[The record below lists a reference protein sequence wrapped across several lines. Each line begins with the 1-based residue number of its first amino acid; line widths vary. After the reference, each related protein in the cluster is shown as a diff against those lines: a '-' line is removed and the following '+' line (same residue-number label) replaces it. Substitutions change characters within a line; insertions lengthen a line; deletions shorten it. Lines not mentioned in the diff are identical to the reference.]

1 MIEPIQPEV
10 GGGNAALPANKSWDK
25 KPPMNEPMM
34 PRMIVPRPPIG
45 SGPGMRNRAMT
56 PMIAPKT
63 SHQMMV
69 MRSMFTHLL
78 SCFVRS
84 EPSQRSNRA
93 TVVTRSLQ
101 KPGLGAVGP
110 NYFSAELTF
119 ARSCPLSDLDRKQGE
134 PYARTQTPNP

>member
-10 GGGNAALPANKSWDK
+10 GGGSAAFPANKSWDK

-69 MRSMFTHLL
+69 MRSILATSFLASLDPNH
-78 SCFVRS
+78 R
-84 EPSQRSNRA
+84 NAA
-93 TVVTRSLQ
+93 TVPPSTRARYRN
-101 KPGLGAVGP
+101 P
-110 NYFSAELTF
+110 FRDRRAELLF
-119 ARSCPLSDLDRKQGE
+119 G
-134 PYARTQTPNP
+134 

>member
-45 SGPGMRNRAMT
+45 SGPGIRNRAMT

-69 MRSMFTHLL
+69 MRSISCHLL
-78 SCFVRS
+78 FLLRLIRAIATHQPCHRRHAPVTEPRS
-84 EPSQRSNRA
+84 EPA
-93 TVVTRSLQ
+93 
-101 KPGLGAVGP
+101 GP

-119 ARSCPLSDLDRKQGE
+119 A
-134 PYARTQTPNP
+134 